1 MSSKRESKVVHH
13 PHRWPILCLGM
24 ASLAVSLFV
33 LPSWAEPNS
42 DLPTV
47 ESDTAPSSADSA
59 SRRDTV
65 AVNRDNV
72 KDAGTPRF
80 ACQMWAGQYTV
91 MYQPESHPGEA
102 YPWATPRELGGGW
115 DATKR
120 CAEISRRLEEYRP
133 DGLKELR
140 TTTEN
145 GYNTV
150 CVTTDTNGACRIVFT
165 VPPGQDP
172 VTTRDSVFRNLSVAD
187 NGQMTEGVNT
197 LVDHQRN
204 VNLTDDLV
212 NLGLSVVGGMGSW
225 SNPVATQDG
234 GINLKPFLSPADGG
248 TGVAMTNGIPI
259 QRSQPVSTVKTK
271 PANSP
276 SGLKLDPQRF
286 R

>member
-1 MSSKRESKVVHH
+1 MSSKRENNVSNH
-13 PHRWPILCLGM
+13 PHRWPIFHLGL
-24 ASLAVSLFV
+24 AGLAVSLLV
-33 LPSWAEPNS
+33 LPSWAGPNS

-47 ESDTAPSSADSA
+47 ASDTAPSSDNSA
-59 SRRDTV
+59 SRQDTV
-65 AVNRDNV
+65 AVNRSNV
-72 KDAGTPRF
+72 RDAGTPRF

-91 MYQPESHPGEA
+91 MYQPESQPGEA

-115 DATKR
+115 DSTKR

-140 TTTEN
+140 TATEN

-150 CVTTDTNGACRIVFT
+150 CVTTDTNGSCRIVFT

-187 NGQMTEGVNT
+187 GGQMTEGVNT
-197 LVDHQRN
+197 LVGNQSN

-212 NLGLSVVGGMGSW
+212 NLGLSVVGGLGSW

-234 GINLKPFLSPADGG
+234 GINLKPFLAPADGG
-248 TGVAMTNGIPI
+248 TGVAMNNSVPIP
-259 QRSQPVSTVKTK
+259 QPVSSVKSK
-271 PANSP
+271 PVNQP
-276 SGLKLDPQRF
+276 SGLTLDPQKF